1 MLGPIFSACAF
12 APTVPPDLLPFG
24 RLRAARAVVHS
35 INMAATD
42 DGMIRE
48 TFDSVYD
55 GMPDMTRQNSRFV
68 YGSVPSAIWD
78 QACKSNT
85 DQHRSNAPSAAPPS
99 TTYQPSR
106 RATPGLPLN
115 DGDRS
120 TGHVPAVWRRLA
132 ARQAAK
138 LKEIEQPRSPADST
152 AASAPF
158 ATTKPAAPTSA
169 VINEVNGLVL
179 ADNHDSRE
187 FVYASI
193 PSRIWDGARSMQ
205 GYYKRSGTP

>member
-78 QACKSNT
+78 QACKSNV
-85 DQHRSNAPSAAPPS
+85 DQHRSNAPNAAPPS

-120 TGHVPAVWRRLA
+120 SGHVPAVWRRLA

-138 LKEIEQPRSPADST
+138 LKEAEQPNSSADGT
-152 AASAPF
+152 ASSAAF
-158 ATTKPAAPTSA
+158 ATKRAAPTSA
-169 VINEVNGLVL
+169 VINEVNDLVL
-179 ADNHDSRE
+179 ANNHNGRE